1 MIPFLDIP
9 PIALG
14 PITIQP
20 FGLSVAA
27 AAMIGLAIAQKRYA
41 RYGLDPMLGE
51 RLSWWAVIGGF
62 LGAHLFAVL
71 FYFPGQLARD
81 PLLLIRL
88 WDHISSFG
96 GMLGGAIGGALF
108 LKYRAPKQDER
119 TRWSYLD
126 AAAVAFAVS
135 LTIGRIGCAMVHDHP
150 GRVTDFP
157 LAVSLETPTAQALI
171 ASAYAGA
178 HAIAEAPLPASLA
191 ALGFHD
197 LGLYELLYLA
207 LIVLPLM
214 WLLDRTPRRPGF
226 FVVVFAAMYMP
237 VRFALDFLRVS
248 DATYGGL
255 TPAQWAAVAALLA
268 LPLVWKQMQGWPPI
282 ARHAA
287 PAASTVGQ
295 ARSR

>member
-1 MIPFLDIP
+1 MLPFLDLPLIS
-9 PIALG
+9 LG

-20 FGLSVAA
+20 FGLAVAA
-27 AAMIGLAIAQKRYA
+27 AALTGLAIAQKRYS
-41 RYGLDPMLGE
+41 RYGLDPDLGE
-51 RLSWWAVIGGF
+51 RLSWWAVGGGF

-71 FYFPGQLARD
+71 FYFPRQLASD

-96 GMLGGAIGGALF
+96 GMIGGAIGGALF
-108 LKYRAPKQDER
+108 LKYRTPKFDER

-126 AAAVAFAVS
+126 AACVAFAVS

-157 LAVSLETPTAQALI
+157 LAVSLASPAAQELI
-171 ASAYAGA
+171 ANAYAGA
-178 HAIAEAPLPASLA
+178 SAIDQAPLPAALG

-207 LIVLPLM
+207 LIVLPVM
-214 WLLDRTPRRPGF
+214 FLLDRTPRRPGF
-226 FVVVFAAMYMP
+226 FVVVFAGLYMP
-237 VRFALDFLRVS
+237 VRFGLDFLRVS

-255 TPAQWAAVAALLA
+255 TPAQWAALAALLA
-268 LPLVWKQMQGWPPI
+268 LPLVWKQLVAWPTI
-282 ARHAA
+282 ARHSA
-287 PAASTVGQ
+287 PSNPVRE

>member
-1 MIPFLDIP
+1 MIPFLDLP

-27 AAMIGLAIAQKRYA
+27 AALIGLAIAQKRYT
-41 RYGLDPMLGE
+41 RYGLDAELGE
-51 RLSWWAVIGGF
+51 RLSWWAVGGGF
-62 LGAHLFAVL
+62 IGAHLFAVL
-71 FYFPGQLARD
+71 FYFPGQLLRD
-81 PLLLIRL
+81 PLLLLRL

-96 GMLGGAIGGALF
+96 GMVGGAIGGALF
-108 LKYRAPKQDER
+108 LKYRAPKMDER

-135 LTIGRIGCAMVHDHP
+135 LMIGRIGCAMVHDHP

-157 LAVSLETPTAQALI
+157 LAVSLGTPTAQALI
-171 ASAYAGA
+171 ANAYAGA
-178 HAIAEAPLPASLA
+178 NAAGELPLPASLST
-191 ALGFHD
+191 LGFHD

-207 LIVLPLM
+207 VIVLPVM

-226 FVVVFAAMYMP
+226 FVVVFAALYMP

-248 DATYGGL
+248 DATYLGL
-255 TPAQWAAVAALLA
+255 TPAQWAALAALLA
-268 LPLVWKQMQGWPPI
+268 LPMVWKQMSAWPPI

-287 PAASTVGQ
+287 APAKVRA
-295 ARSR
+295 